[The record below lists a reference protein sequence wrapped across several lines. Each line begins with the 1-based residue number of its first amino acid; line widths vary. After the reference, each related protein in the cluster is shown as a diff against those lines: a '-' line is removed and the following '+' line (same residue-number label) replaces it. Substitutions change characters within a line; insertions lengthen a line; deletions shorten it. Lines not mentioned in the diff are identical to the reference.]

1 MLLRFCWAHISASAC
16 SCLHYIY
23 VDLSS
28 YSEARGENGYISIGG
43 RQERIQL
50 FPEIS
55 INRELGTTNMAVL
68 DSRQVSV
75 TMPCCLSW

>member
-1 MLLRFCWAHISASAC
+1 VSIS
-16 SCLHYIY
+16 
-23 VDLSS
+23 
-28 YSEARGENGYISIGG
+28 G

-68 DSRQVSV
+68 DRRQVRLM
-75 TMPCCLSW
+75 TRDGHRWEKGGDW